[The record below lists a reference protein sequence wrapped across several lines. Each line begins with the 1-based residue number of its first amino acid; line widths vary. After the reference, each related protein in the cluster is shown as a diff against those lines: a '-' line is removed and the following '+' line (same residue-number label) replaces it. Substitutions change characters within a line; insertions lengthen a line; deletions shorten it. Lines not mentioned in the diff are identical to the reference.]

1 MRNDRSKR
9 REPAFEDEAHIA
21 YEGPSDH
28 ASDKRPRARKVK
40 RLMAAPGRLM
50 VGLMLLAV
58 TFAFV
63 TNALYL
69 QKTVRTTSIVDVPAL
84 WRGLG
89 ALNPLNLFTRPTA
102 ETVPDSAPQPPRRPD
117 KVDATPVPV
126 PVPVPVTPASASKPV
141 VQASLVASA
150 DSKQVFA
157 PPLPVPERAV
167 VDPVGALVSHATP
180 KPEKRVLG
188 AQRALNK
195 IGYGP
200 ISPDGLKSSALR
212 DSIVRFQ
219 KDKHVPPTGEIDG
232 VTRPLLAKASGLPLE

>member
-9 REPAFEDEAHIA
+9 REPAFEDEGFVA

-28 ASDKRPRARKVK
+28 ASDKRPRAPKVK

-69 QKTVRTTSIVDVPAL
+69 QKTVRTTSIVDVPSL

-89 ALNPLNLFTRPTA
+89 ALNPFSLFARPTA

-126 PVPVPVTPASASKPV
+126 PVPALTGSATKPIVPV
-141 VQASLVASA
+141 SLVASA

-157 PPLPVPERAV
+157 PPLPVPERALT
-167 VDPVGALVSHATP
+167 DPVGALVSHAAP
-180 KPEKRVLG
+180 KPEKIVLG

-195 IGYGP
+195 MGYGP

-212 DSIVRFQ
+212 ESIVRFQ
-219 KDKHVPPTGEIDG
+219 KDKHLPPTGEIDG
-232 VTRPLLAKASGLPLE
+232 VTKPLLAKASGLALE